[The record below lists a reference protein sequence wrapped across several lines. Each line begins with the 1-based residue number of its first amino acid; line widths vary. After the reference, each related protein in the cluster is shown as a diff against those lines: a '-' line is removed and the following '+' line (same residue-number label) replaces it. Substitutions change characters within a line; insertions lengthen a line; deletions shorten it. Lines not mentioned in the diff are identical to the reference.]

1 MHIDV
6 KPATA
11 PTFAIYG
18 IPGRGSFVG
27 AVGASGQALY
37 VHAANGSVHI
47 YRIDTLGTKFSFSNF
62 EDNRRVDKG
71 LSQAFF
77 GLADTGG
84 NLRVALT
91 LNDGRYQLMYRN
103 ANSSSWSELH
113 AFDAD
118 QVFQPVLLA
127 ADGKTLYVLTNEGR
141 AQTDLVRLTLPQ
153 VTALDTFFSV
163 PGRDVQGV
171 LTRASDRSLVGV
183 LSSQE

>member
-1 MHIDV
+1 
-6 KPATA
+6 
-11 PTFAIYG
+11 
-18 IPGRGSFVG
+18 
-27 AVGASGQALY
+27 
-37 VHAANGSVHI
+37 
-47 YRIDTLGTKFSFSNF
+47 
-62 EDNRRVDKG
+62 